1 MVVIVALL
9 IFAAVESARRGLGQV
24 RAGRAIA
31 LAGTVTISS
40 AEPAPFSRT
49 YLRRMAPS
57 NLGELA
63 SRNRTGLLAAAIGLL
78 GAVGGL
84 QLVGPLGIAAG
95 VAVGAALPRILR
107 GRQIRKRE
115 VELERQLA
123 DVAESTA
130 MAVRSGYSIS
140 QALAFAAEE
149 AMAPMSGILHRFIQ
163 EQDLGTPFE
172 DALRQFADDLGT
184 PDARLF
190 VLIVSIH
197 ARSGGNLG
205 VALDEVAGTIRHRI
219 AVRRELRALSAQGRI
234 SGSILGALPI
244 AFFLVLAATSHR
256 ELAPVYRSPV
266 GIAMITS
273 GLLMEGLAF
282 LWIRR
287 LLRVET

>member
-9 IFAAVESARRGLGQV
+9 ILAAVESGRRGLGRV

-31 LAGTVTISS
+31 QAGTAAISS
-40 AEPAPFSRT
+40 AEPATSARFP
-49 YLRRMAPS
+49 RRVALPTF
-57 NLGELA
+57 GEPA
-63 SRNRTGLLAAAIGLL
+63 ARNRFGLLGAGIGLL
-78 GAVGGL
+78 GAAAGL
-84 QLVGPLGIAAG
+84 QLVGLLGIAAG
-95 VAVGAALPRILR
+95 VAVGATLPHLLR
-107 GRQIRKRE
+107 ARQIRKRE

-130 MAVRSGYSIS
+130 MAVRSGYSIA

-149 AMAPMSGILHRFIQ
+149 ATAPMSGILLRFIQ
-163 EQDLGTPFE
+163 EKDLGTPFE

-184 PDARLF
+184 SDARLF
-190 VLIVSIH
+190 ALIVSIH
-197 ARSGGNLG
+197 ARSGGNLA

-244 AFFLVLAATSHR
+244 AFFLVLAATSHS

-282 LWIRR
+282 VWIRR
-287 LLRVET
+287 LLRVEA